1 MQPTALLLPLL
12 LLVLGLGIGY
22 LLGRRRGSS
31 NQHVVERQRH
41 ELQSLARR
49 VITLQEDERRTL
61 SRELH
66 DDIGQD
72 ITAIKLSTQMLIGDE
87 DPERRAEAIGDIS
100 EIADQAVVKLRNLS
114 LLLRPPQLDELGLVP
129 ALRWQAESLLR
140 KGGPGLEL
148 DLQPL
153 PERPPPQV
161 ELACFRIAQES
172 LTNALRHANATGI
185 RLALARDGGLLV
197 LEVTDNGRGLPPE
210 HRSGLG
216 LVTMRERAS
225 QLGGE
230 VVIATPPG
238 GGTRVSAR
246 LPMRPAGPP
255 SPLPR

>member
-1 MQPTALLLPLL
+1 MQPTATLLPLL
-12 LLVLGLGIGY
+12 LLLLGFGLGY
-22 LLGRRRGSS
+22 LLGRRRGAF

-72 ITAIKLSTQMLIGDE
+72 ITAIKLSTQMLIGDD
-87 DPERRAEAIGDIS
+87 DPERRAETIGEIGG
-100 EIADQAVVKLRNLS
+100 IADQAVVKLRNLS

-140 KGGPGLEL
+140 KGGPRLEL
-148 DLQPL
+148 ELQPL
-153 PERPPPQV
+153 PERPPPEV

-172 LTNALRHANATGI
+172 LTNALRHADASRVN
-185 RLALARDGGLLV
+185 LALASDGTFLV
-197 LEVTDNGRGLPPE
+197 LQVTDDGLGLPPE

-216 LVTMRERAS
+216 LVTMRERAC

-230 VVIATPPG
+230 VVIATPPE

-255 SPLPR
+255 SPPPR

>member
-1 MQPTALLLPLL
+1 MQSVPVFYILVPALLCLAA
-12 LLVLGLGIGY
+12 GY
-22 LLGRRRGSS
+22 LLGRRRGSAIR
-31 NQHVVERQRH
+31 HTVERQRR
-41 ELQSLARR
+41 ELQALARR

-72 ITAIKLSTQMLIGDE
+72 ITAIKLSAQMLAGDD
-87 DPERRAEAIGDIS
+87 DPARRADTMADIGA
-100 EIADQAVVKLRNLS
+100 IADQAVVKLRNIS

-140 KGGPGLEL
+140 TGRPALEL
-148 DLQPL
+148 DLQSL
-153 PERPPPQV
+153 PERPAPEAEV
-161 ELACFRIAQES
+161 ACFRIAQEAI
-172 LTNALRHANATGI
+172 TNSLRHSGADRVHL
-185 RLALARDGGLLV
+185 RLACADGALL
-197 LEVTDNGRGLPPE
+197 LQVTDNGVGLPPE

-216 LVTMRERAS
+216 LVTMRERAC

-230 VVIATPPG
+230 IVIATPPE

-255 SPLPR
+255 SPPPR